1 MGILIKLRDKYKDEN
16 IQNEIT
22 SGKRNDVKLI
32 NMNNKKKNIVTIL
45 TYPGYVTDRDQQN
58 VK

>member
-45 TYPGYVTDRDQQN
+45 TEPGT
-58 VK
+58 